1 MNRLL
6 EIGFQVVGQ
15 WQLVAGKLQIDIQRH
30 GVQRNV
36 LYAFVCDGDVK
47 YVGKSTQTLRA
58 RMGGYL
64 SPGPT
69 SDTNKRVRQLILAL
83 LESGATVELYALPDN
98 GLMHYGPFHLNLAAG
113 LEDSIIRTLDPEWN
127 MTVGRKRKLAARD
140 EEPADQEDVSG
151 SPADETAAE
160 TAAAIVPVVA
170 TFEFMLQPT
179 YWKKGFFNGGIAA
192 SPLLGAGG
200 DNIEIFFDD
209 ATSPI
214 MGTINRSSTGNN
226 SPRIF
231 GGPELT
237 RRFQTLPP
245 STQML
250 VEVLSPTSIRVR
262 PSAEGMANG

>member
-1 MNRLL
+1 MNGLL

-15 WQLVAGKLQIDIQRH
+15 WRLVDGKLKIDIQRH
-30 GVQRNV
+30 GAQRNV
-36 LYAFVCDGDVK
+36 LYAFVCDGEVK

-69 SDTNKRVRQLILAL
+69 SETNKRVRHLINEM

-113 LEDSIIRTLDPEWN
+113 LEDSIIRTLAPEWN
-127 MTVGRKRKLAARD
+127 MTAGRTRKLAACD
-140 EEPADQEDVSG
+140 EEPEGQEDVG
-151 SPADETAAE
+151 RSPVNATSAE
-160 TAAAIVPVVA
+160 AAAASAPVIA
-170 TFEFMLQPT
+170 TFEFMLQPS

-200 DNIEIFFDD
+200 DNIEIFFGDE
-209 ATSPI
+209 TTPI

-237 RRFQTLPP
+237 RRFQALAQP
-245 STQML
+245 TQML

-262 PSAEGMANG
+262 PSAGVRANG

>member
-6 EIGFQVVGQ
+6 QIGFQVVGQ
-15 WQLVAGKLQIDIQRH
+15 WQLVDGKLKIDIQRH
-30 GVQRNV
+30 GAQRNV
-36 LYAFVCDGDVK
+36 LYAFVCDGEVK

-69 SDTNKRVRQLILAL
+69 SETNKRVRQLIFAL

-113 LEDSIIRTLDPEWN
+113 LEDSIIRTLVPEWN
-127 MTVGRKRKLAARD
+127 MTAGRTRKLAACD
-140 EEPADQEDVSG
+140 EEPEGQEDVDR
-151 SPADETAAE
+151 SPVDETSAAS
-160 TAAAIVPVVA
+160 APVVA
-170 TFEFMLQPT
+170 TFEFMLQPS
-179 YWKKGFFNGGIAA
+179 YWKKGFFNSGIAA

-200 DNIEIFFDD
+200 DNIEIFFGDET
-209 ATSPI
+209 API

-237 RRFQTLPP
+237 RRFQALAQATH
-245 STQML
+245 ML
-250 VEVLSPTSIRVR
+250 VEVLSPTSIRIR
-262 PSAEGMANG
+262 PSAGMMANG